1 MKIEAFQLEMVL
13 DDIQAF
19 LWIEIVLAWVE
30 YVD

>member
-1 MKIEAFQLEMVL
+1 MKIEAFQFEIVL
-13 DDIQAF
+13 DDTQVF